1 MAFYYAQKLNIKLS
15 QSEMVGF
22 LFCPK
27 QGIKRLTHTEYKW
40 QKK

>member
-1 MAFYYAQKLNIKLS
+1 MPKNSS

-27 QGIKRLTHTEYKW
+27 HGFKRLTHTEYKW
-40 QKK
+40 IN